1 MNLNLFE
8 NETRFSERLKPIK
21 FKERLT
27 DILEYSKRHFG
38 FENATLNNLIQ
49 TEGGVMAARMMLMFR
64 EEYYEGFEDLILIG
78 GPSFT
83 LEGVVLEFRDS
94 GLFSD
99 YEIETAYWRL
109 ENFNLRVNESS
120 ELTDPQDDP
129 IMPPSSLQ
137 SAA

>member
-1 MNLNLFE
+1 MSFFE
-8 NETRFSERLKPIK
+8 NETRFKDRLKPIK

-38 FENATLNNLIQ
+38 FENPTLNNLIQ

-64 EEYYEGFEDLILIG
+64 DEFYDGFDRLMLIG

-83 LEGVVLEFRDS
+83 LEGIVLEFKNS
-94 GLFSD
+94 GLFSEA
-99 YEIETAYWRL
+99 EIDTAYWRL
-109 ENFNLRVNESS
+109 ANYDLRDSDEVEIS
-120 ELTDPQDDP
+120 DPQ
-129 IMPPSSLQ
+129 IESITPPSSLQ